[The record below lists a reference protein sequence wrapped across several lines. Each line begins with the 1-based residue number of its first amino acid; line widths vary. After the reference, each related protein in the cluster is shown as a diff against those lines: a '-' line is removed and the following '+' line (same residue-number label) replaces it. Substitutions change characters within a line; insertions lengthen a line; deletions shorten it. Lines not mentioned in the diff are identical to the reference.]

1 MTVGGLKIDLSLC
14 KGCGK
19 CIKVC
24 ASGAL
29 RLENR
34 KAVADEAKC
43 IMCGICKDSC
53 KFGAISLEKEENGAD
68 ISDHHGVFVFAELSD
83 GRPLSVAYELLG
95 KGRELADSI
104 GTKLTAV
111 AVGYEIADCAKPLI
125 AHGADEVILCDD
137 PAYRD
142 GLEEPFT
149 DAVASLAVREKPE
162 ILLFGATMFGRSLA
176 PRVAARLKTGLT
188 ADCTVLEIDAET
200 KLLRQTRPAFGGN
213 LMATIICPNH
223 RPQMATVRPGVMPVP
238 EADDARVGTVRKAP
252 VPARPF
258 SGVELLEAVRVAKT
272 ESIKDARI
280 IVDAGRGVGSK
291 KNLKVVKQLAD
302 RLGGAL
308 GVSRP
313 LVDMGWSE
321 YSHQVGQ
328 TGCTV
333 APDLLICVGIS
344 GAIQHLAGISGAK
357 TIIAVNSDP
366 DAPIFS
372 VAHYKIVGDC
382 MEIVRELIAQLE
394 RE

>member
-1 MTVGGLKIDLSLC
+1 MSGLRIDAALC

-19 CIKVC
+19 CTKVC

-29 RLENR
+29 KVENK
-34 KAVADEAKC
+34 KAVVDEARC
-43 IMCGICKDSC
+43 IMCGMCKDSC
-53 KFGAISLEKEENGAD
+53 KFNAISLEKEEAGGDLVAY
-68 ISDHHGVFVFAELSD
+68 HGVFVFSELGED
-83 GRPLSVAYELLG
+83 GPLPVAFELLG
-95 KGRELADSI
+95 KGRTLADEL
-104 GTKLTAV
+104 GVKLSAV
-111 AVGYEIADCAKPLI
+111 VVGCETETYAKALI

-149 DAVASLAVREKPE
+149 NAVASLVEREKPE

-213 LMATIICPNH
+213 LMATIVCPNH
-223 RPQMATVRPGVMPVP
+223 RPQMATVRPGVMPAL
-238 EADDARVGTVRKAP
+238 EADENRTGTVRRDSA
-252 VPARPF
+252 AAAAF
-258 SGVELLEAVRVAKT
+258 SGVELLEAVKAAKT
-272 ESIKDARI
+272 ESIKDAKI

-291 KNLKVVKQLAD
+291 KNLKVVKELAEL
-302 RLGGAL
+302 LGGAL

-333 APDLLICVGIS
+333 APDLLICVGVS

-357 TIIAVNSDP
+357 KIIAVNSDP

-372 VAHYKIVGDC
+372 VAHYKVVGDC
-382 MEIVRELIAQLE
+382 MEIVREMITQLQAE
-394 RE
+394 

>member
-1 MTVGGLKIDLSLC
+1 MSGLNIDLTLC

-19 CIKVC
+19 CTKVC

-29 RLENR
+29 KVENK
-34 KAVADEAKC
+34 KAVVDEAKC

-53 KFGAISLEKEENGAD
+53 KFGAISLEKEGSGVSL
-68 ISDHHGVFVFAELSD
+68 SDYHGVFVFAELSD
-83 GRPLSVAYELLG
+83 GEPLPVAYELLG
-95 KGRELADSI
+95 KGRTLADSL

-111 AVGYEIADCAKPLI
+111 AVGCEIEGCAKSLI
-125 AHGADEVILCDD
+125 AHGADEVVLCDD
-137 PAYRD
+137 PVYKD

-149 DAVASLAVREKPE
+149 NAITSLVGREKPE

-188 ADCTVLEIDAET
+188 ADCTVLEIDGET

-213 LMATIICPNH
+213 LMATIVCPNN
-223 RPQMATVRPGVMPVP
+223 RPQMATVRPGVMLAL
-238 EADDARVGTVRKAP
+238 EADETRTGTVRKDEAP
-252 VPARPF
+252 VKPF
-258 SGVELLEAVRVAKT
+258 SGAELLEAVQAAKT
-272 ESIKDARI
+272 ESIKDAKI

-291 KNLKVVKQLAD
+291 KNLKVVKELAD

-333 APDLLICVGIS
+333 APDLLICVGVS

-357 TIIAVNSDP
+357 KIIAVNSDP

-372 VAHYKIVGDC
+372 VAHYKLVGDC
-382 MEIVRELIAQLE
+382 MEIVRELLTQLDQE
-394 RE
+394 